1 MTGGRRR
8 RADET
13 SGLAIT
19 FEIVVAGSSAGDDDR
34 GVPDAGAIEDALE
47 RAAGDGSL
55 ESAVQ
60 SEAANASVAA
70 LEVRWIP
77 RPAIRVRRELSS
89 PRAQAKQVRGA
100 LREQFVAPRLSRARA
115 LRP

>member
-1 MTGGRRR
+1 MTPGGRRR

-77 RPAIRVRRELSS
+77 QPAIRVRRELSS
-89 PRAQAKQVRGA
+89 PRAQAK
-100 LREQFVAPRLSRARA
+100 
-115 LRP
+115 